1 MEVIPAVDIR
11 GGRCVRLLQ
20 GDYGKETVFGD
31 DPVAMTQAWVVQGA
45 SRIHV
50 VDLDGAKA
58 SWPVQLDV
66 AAKIASAVEVP
77 VQLGGGVRTV
87 EDAVSAISRGVARV
101 VLGPSAVERP
111 GFARGILELVGAEA
125 VVVSVDTRD
134 GMAAVDGWT
143 RESKVSAK
151 DVLARVEEEGVRR
164 VVFTDVSRDGTLTE
178 PNFLS
183 IEEVVDATSM
193 SVIVAGGIASLRHLE
208 TLAGLGVDGAIVG
221 TAIYTGDVDFAEAV
235 KALTKAPS

>member
-11 GGRCVRLLQ
+11 GGLLQ

-58 SWPVQLDV
+58 GWPVQLDV

-101 VLGPSAVERP
+101 VLGTSAVERP

-221 TAIYTGDVDFAEAV
+221 TAIYTGNVDFAEAV